1 MLGAPIRKPPEGG
14 FLTRKQKITSSR
26 GLREQQVRPVQ
37 QEPKRQQQEP
47 VPVREQR
54 REQERGPVRAPSCHM
69 QPEQRRRRWRPERE
83 TCSFFDSLMN
93 EKNIF
98 HFAESLTIAARG
110 FPPG

>member
-1 MLGAPIRKPPEGG
+1 VR
-14 FLTRKQKITSSR
+14 R
-26 GLREQQVRPVQ
+26 GQQVRPVQ

-54 REQERGPVRAPSCHM
+54 QEQEREPVRALSCHM
-69 QPEQRRRRWRPERE
+69 QPEQRRRRWLPERE

-98 HFAESLTIAARG
+98 HFAESPAIAARG

>member
-1 MLGAPIRKPPEGG
+1 MRRPE
-14 FLTRKQKITSSR
+14 Q
-26 GLREQQVRPVQ
+26 Q
-37 QEPKRQQQEP
+37 QEPKRRQRGPALE
-47 VPVREQR
+47 REQR
-54 REQERGPVRAPSCHM
+54 REPVRVREPVRALSCRM
-69 QPEQRRRRWRPERE
+69 QPEQRRRRWLPERE